1 MTGDEYQS
9 RARGHFSNFA
19 CAAAGGTR
27 RKRATNW
34 RPGHFVAMGTVL
46 LMTLS
51 GHATAATIAGAVTTA
66 ANSASEAPPTLSAAG
81 CLSWVSTPTSWRPGH
96 QGTATEGI
104 CRFVEAANTPPI
116 VSVGKVE
123 GSTCFYTATNVT
135 GTGGL
140 KDSSD
145 LYNGSA
151 HSGAQFATVTT
162 GCNVS
167 FVDYT
172 QHDSLPS
179 NAVLAGFDATGSRI
193 GVCLVPNGEG
203 AGSHLPGSAYLS
215 GPRQGQC
222 CCNAGYHERCTADEF
237 ALAVFAPPTLRHMD
251 IAAATSDPLHMDTG
265 LAKAP
270 EAVRNASASSC
281 VLWTT
286 LGASGSKL
294 TWVPGLQGKP
304 SGFCRQV
311 SLDSIPM
318 GTNIGKTNGHDC
330 YFTANVSG
338 QIYPNDSPHRNG
350 TSLAGFEIATV
361 SPLCVVSFSAV
372 PVVEDPD
379 RPLQAIQVANDTVV
393 AGFQSDASSLGLC
406 LVPDGEG
413 QGSKIPGQAYLSGPR
428 QGQCCFSS
436 GFREHCTSEGYLLA
450 HWKPTPPPPPP
461 KVRHFVVL
469 LMDDQTFDKALGCM
483 GLAGADG
490 ISPSSGR
497 VLPKDPD
504 DPAAG
509 TVTVKC
515 GQASPNVPNGGG
527 GYDAF
532 SAKFKPGAPMSA
544 FPYAA
549 QNDSYSYENGAKLA
563 ALDML
568 APADLPVATAL
579 AKNFGSFNHLY
590 NSVPGSAAANLMF
603 ALSGTSCGVA
613 RETAGFDQCG
623 GDAPAFPQAT
633 IFDQMALEPAAG
645 GNKTSFALFYNKTAT
660 DSARAWSAW
669 PGVPMTSLTRFKD
682 RVFSFDDFL
691 AKAQMGSLPNVSVL
705 TTMGAAPRGAGT
717 RMTAAD
723 GEDVQKQVYEALRA
737 GPGWNETLL
746 FIVHI
751 GDNETFYDQAVPPYE
766 DVPADESSCTQRPGC
781 SSGKFD
787 FRRLGLRTTGLLISP
802 WIPSG
807 TVIQRPR
814 QGRYNSSQFE
824 LTSILSTTRDL
835 FGSEENY
842 LLGPLTHRDAWSASF
857 TELLTLNEPRMDA
870 PIRLPS

>member
-1 MTGDEYQS
+1 MAAQLAALLALLLAAS
-9 RARGHFSNFA
+9 
-19 CAAAGGTR
+19 AAADAGWTPSTR
-27 RKRATNW
+27 LKADDDDDATQARKAQ
-34 RPGHFVAMGTVL
+34 AK
-46 LMTLS
+46 
-51 GHATAATIAGAVTTA
+51 
-66 ANSASEAPPTLSAAG
+66 ASSLRLAAPPALSAAG
-81 CLSWVSTPTSWRPGH
+81 CLSWVAAPTSWRPGH
-96 QGTATEGI
+96 QGAATEGI
-104 CRFVEAANTPPI
+104 CRFVETANTPPI
-116 VSVGKVE
+116 VSIGKVE
-123 GSTCFYTATNVT
+123 GPTCFYTATNVSDM
-135 GTGGL
+135 GGL
-140 KDSSD
+140 EDSSH

-151 HSGAQFATVTT
+151 HSGAQFAAVTT

-172 QHDSLPS
+172 QHDAFPS
-179 NAVLAGFDATGSRI
+179 NAVLAGFDAAGSRI

-222 CCNAGYHERCTADEF
+222 CCNAGYRELCTADETF
-237 ALAVFAPPTLRHMD
+237 PLAVFTPPALRRID
-251 IAAATSDPLHMDTG
+251 TAAARDVG
-265 LAKAP
+265 VAKLP
-270 EAVRNASASSC
+270 EAVHNASASSC
-281 VLWTT
+281 ILWTT
-286 LGASGSKL
+286 VGASGSKL
-294 TWVPGLQGKP
+294 SWAPGVQGKP

-311 SLDSIPM
+311 SLDSTPM

-330 YFTANVSG
+330 YFTANVPG
-338 QIYPNDSPHRNG
+338 VMQPNSSPRRNG

-361 SPLCVVSFSAV
+361 SPLCVVNFTVV
-372 PVVEDPD
+372 PAAREDSD
-379 RPLQAIQVANDTVV
+379 WPLQAVANDTVV

-436 GFREHCTSEGYLLA
+436 GFRERCTSGGFFLA

-461 KVRHFVVL
+461 KVQHFVVL
-469 LMDDQTFDKALGCM
+469 FMNDQTFDKGLGCM
-483 GLAGADG
+483 GLPGADG

-515 GQASPNVPNGGG
+515 GEASPNVPNHWPIGGG

-532 SAKFKPGAPMSA
+532 SAKFKTGADMST

-549 QNDSYSYENGAKLA
+549 QNDSYSYENMAKLA
-563 ALDML
+563 ALEML
-568 APADLPVATAL
+568 APADLPVAAAL
-579 AKNFGSFNHLY
+579 AKNFGAFNKLY
-590 NSVPGSAAANLMF
+590 NSVPGSAAANVMF
-603 ALSGTSCGVA
+603 ALSGTSCGMA
-613 RETAGFDQCG
+613 RETVGFDQCG

-633 IFDQMALEPAAG
+633 IFDQMALEPVAG
-645 GNKTSFALFYNKTAT
+645 CNKTSFGLFYNKTAT
-660 DSARAWSAW
+660 DSARPWSAW
-669 PGVPMTSLTRFKD
+669 PEMPMASLTRVKD
-682 RVFSFDDFL
+682 RISSFDDFF
-691 AKAQMGSLPNVSVL
+691 AKAGSGSLPSVSML
-705 TTMGAAPRGAGT
+705 TTIGAAPRGAGT
-717 RMTAAD
+717 SMTAAD
-723 GEDVQKQVYEALRA
+723 GEAVQKQIYEALRA

-751 GDNETFYDQAVPPYE
+751 GENETFYDEAVPPYE

-781 SSGKFD
+781 SSGAFD

-824 LTSILSTTRDL
+824 LTSILSTTREL

-842 LLGPLTHRDAWSASF
+842 LLGPLTQRDAWSASF
-857 TELLTLNEPRMDA
+857 AELLTLDEPRVDA
-870 PIRLPS
+870 PVRLPG